1 MRLSSDAFSRLRRS
15 MFKCLQLS
23 VLYPE
28 GRNPEYGPIYV
39 PLTRYGYFR
48 FDNTASFCLEYTNRP
63 LTLLYVCIVARKNVV
78 LQVEGHFS
86 KKFIGYYSLL
96 LLRLD
101 SFFRAQPTASFLAR
115 DGRRCSD
122 DAIPVPSWQCRLL

>member
-1 MRLSSDAFSRLRRS
+1 MRLSSDAFSRLRRR
-15 MFKCLQLS
+15 MFKYLQLS

-39 PLTRYGYFR
+39 PLTRYSYFR

-63 LTLLYVCIVARKNVV
+63 LTLLYVCIVARKTLFCKLRVI
-78 LQVEGHFS
+78 S
-86 KKFIGYYSLL
+86 AKKIIGYYSLL

-101 SFFRAQPTASFLAR
+101 SLFRAQPTASFLAR